1 MKIISYFLPTLILL
15 KLTPSLALDFGVK
28 SHTFEIKEQSFSSM
42 MLEKLSKV
50 DIDKHNIEI
59 NKKIIDK
66 AQNPASTNLPRCK
79 KSASHIIDPSIE
91 LNQDIKDHN
100 GKVLFKAGT
109 KINPLSQISIE
120 EIVLINGNDKE
131 QIAWYKQKYKDKV
144 NTLILLGGNYYFLK
158 KSISSELYF
167 DQTGEWVKKFK
178 IESLPAILSQKYKI
192 IRVHEI
198 NIDEANIN
206 E

>member
-1 MKIISYFLPTLILL
+1 MKTKYLIYIIILL
-15 KLTPSLALDFGVK
+15 SLNSLALDFGVK
-28 SHTFEIKEQSFSSM
+28 SHTFEILEQSFFSM

-79 KSASHIIDPSIE
+79 KSTSHIIDPSMT

-120 EIVLINGNDKE
+120 EIVLINGNDESQVK
-131 QIAWYKQKYKDKV
+131 WYKQNYRNKV
-144 NTLILLGGNYYFLK
+144 NTLILLGGNYESLK
-158 KSISSELYF
+158 KELSSELYF
-167 DQTGEWVKKFK
+167 DQKGEWVKKFK
-178 IESLPAILSQKYKI
+178 IESLPALLVQEDKS

-198 NIDEANIN
+198 NIEDVES
-206 E
+206 

>member
-1 MKIISYFLPTLILL
+1 MKTKYIISILILSSL
-15 KLTPSLALDFGVK
+15 NSLALDFGVK
-28 SHTFEIKEQSFSSM
+28 SHTFEILEQSFSSM

-79 KSASHIIDPSIE
+79 KSKSHIIDPSMT
-91 LNQDIKDHN
+91 LNQDIHDHKGN
-100 GKVLFKAGT
+100 ILFKAGT
-109 KINPLSQISIE
+109 KVNPLSQISIE

-131 QIAWYKQKYKDKV
+131 QIAWYKQKYKDKT
-144 NTLILLGGNYYFLK
+144 NTLILLGGNYESLK
-158 KSISSELYF
+158 KELGSELYF

-178 IESLPAILSQKYKI
+178 IESLPAILSQEDKI

-198 NIDEANIN
+198 NIEDLES
-206 E
+206 

>member
-1 MKIISYFLPTLILL
+1 MKTKYFIYIIILL
-15 KLTPSLALDFGVK
+15 SLNSLALDFGVK

-79 KSASHIIDPSIE
+79 KSTSHIIDPSMT
-91 LNQDIKDHN
+91 LNQDIHDHKGN
-100 GKVLFKAGT
+100 ILFKSGT

-120 EIVLINGNDKE
+120 EIVLINGNDESQVK
-131 QIAWYKQKYKDKV
+131 WYKQKYRNKV
-144 NTLILLGGNYYFLK
+144 NTLILLGGNYESLK
-158 KSISSELYF
+158 KELSSELYF
-167 DQTGEWVKKFK
+167 DQKGEWVKKFK
-178 IESLPAILSQKYKI
+178 IESLPAILSQEDKI

-198 NIDEANIN
+198 NIEDVES
-206 E
+206 

>member
-1 MKIISYFLPTLILL
+1 MKTKYLIYIIILSSL
-15 KLTPSLALDFGVK
+15 NSLALDFGVK
-28 SHTFEIKEQSFSSM
+28 SHTFEILEQSFSSM

-50 DIDKHNIEI
+50 DIDKHQAEI

-79 KSASHIIDPSIE
+79 KSNSHIIDPSIT
-91 LNQDIKDHN
+91 LNQDIHDHKGN
-100 GKVLFKAGT
+100 ILFKSGT
-109 KINPLSQISIE
+109 KINPLDKISIE

-131 QIAWYKQKYKDKV
+131 QIAWYKQKFNNKV
-144 NTLILLGGNYYFLK
+144 NTLILLGGNYESLK
-158 KSISSELYF
+158 KELGSELYF

-178 IESLPAILSQKYKI
+178 IESLPAILSQEDKI

-198 NIDEANIN
+198 NIEDAES
-206 E
+206 